1 MIAGWRKTF
10 KTALVLTAAL
20 PAFSAAAGEVI
31 RPVDREADI
40 DRVIHRM
47 EQVRK
52 DIEDLVAVIDHTSV
66 SRPGGPET
74 VTRITLA
81 YKSPDKLRNEIE
93 GGREVLVNGDRMWV
107 YSPDLQVAE
116 EYHLRDED
124 TRRATIY
131 EMSWGLTSPIRVL
144 LRGTQ
149 RFSTRLEDGTHLVT
163 VIPDQAEAEIDRIR
177 AWVDPESWLI
187 ERMEISPR
195 DRPRIELAIRE
206 WKINSGLTDS
216 DFEFSLPE
224 GADLFEPL
232 ETGGEII
239 Q

>member
-1 MIAGWRKTF
+1 MTAGWRKIF
-10 KTALVLTAAL
+10 ETALVLTALL
-20 PAFSAAAGEVI
+20 PAFSAGAGGVI
-31 RPVDREADI
+31 RPVEREPDI
-40 DRVIHRM
+40 DRIIHRM
-47 EQVRK
+47 EQVRQ
-52 DIEDLVAVIDHTSV
+52 DIEDLVAVIDHITAR
-66 SRPGGPET
+66 RPGEPET

-93 GGREVLVNGDRMWV
+93 SGREVLINGGRMWV
-107 YSPDLQVAE
+107 YSPDLQVVE
-116 EYHLRDED
+116 EYRLRDEE

-149 RFSTRLEDGTHLVT
+149 RSSTRLEDGTHLVT

-195 DRPRIELAIRE
+195 ARPRIELEIRE
-206 WKINSGLTDS
+206 WKINTGLPDS
-216 DFEFSLPE
+216 DFEFTLPE